1 MTATWIRS
9 WRASVLTTAANTP
22 CIPRTVC
29 VGTRPSGANGRRR
42 SARFPTSAWSRCGCS
57 RTRTPPGWNGD
68 GGGPSWMAPQ
78 CRGRVWPSSGWLTAR
93 SCGAGRTWNSS
104 MSPRRTHGRGASAS
118 EDVLVTQ
125 SERQGA
131 GVADEEIGRT
141 LADIWRKVLDID
153 HVDPDADFFDLGGDS
168 LLAMRV
174 VARIRQVF
182 G

>member
-1 MTATWIRS
+1 
-9 WRASVLTTAANTP
+9 
-22 CIPRTVC
+22 
-29 VGTRPSGANGRRR
+29 
-42 SARFPTSAWSRCGCS
+42 
-57 RTRTPPGWNGD
+57 
-68 GGGPSWMAPQ
+68 
-78 CRGRVWPSSGWLTAR
+78 
-93 SCGAGRTWNSS
+93 
-104 MSPRRTHGRGASAS
+104 
-118 EDVLVTQ
+118 VTQ

-182 G
+182 GIQFSVKQMFRSARLSRLAAAVAAARRNEA